1 MRDRS
6 TKESLRPKLTPY
18 FWTAGILLVLW
29 ISFVFLIYLKAQEQ
43 DMEIR
48 DIDSVT
54 RWGIAGVLGA
64 ILLTFSGHWWGK
76 AVASE
81 RAELAAYKAQVI
93 LQGEE
98 EKSVQ
103 ERTYSLEVRGVGVG
117 IHQDYQSTIW
127 EFIKKKN
134 NNFSSI
140 YSQNPNDYKASL
152 SSRESSSGIKI
163 RAAFQHSAGE
173 AVTYWPVPV
182 FALGPPNPYKKPY
195 RAANLINSG
204 RNKATLGVTQF
215 LWQDDESTT
224 HAQAMIEKMFQF
236 FENNPKVPQAFIAS
250 QDGDIPRDIY
260 RKSGTPGLPKNA
272 QVVPTVFESMT
283 GLLVTR
289 SDRVDRYIR
298 PYATSEVEDNQ
309 NKDTDLGK
317 LWAFYWDRDKTFMDW
332 YRATEKAKGVETP
345 YAPGTMSTAYWQA
358 QLPTLWKTISNRGP
372 GNFEPSPWLPIRWG
386 QHQVKEFDAAPVLG
400 YLHRPIKAPMQDENG
415 KRLKPALQ
423 AKALQA
429 AWVQALDTLP
439 EGQKPVR
446 VFYDSTNNPEAEIAL
461 NNALHDLN
469 KDGHGLELGNV
480 EEGYDIGRRLGNT
493 GVSGAL
499 VEINLAT
506 IASYKDGGV
515 SAVVYAGTDGSL
527 TVQMVRPPDEA
538 RKAKNSQNRG
548 ADPFTYGSPT
558 GGAPAE

>member
-1 MRDRS
+1 MEFREIHSVAR
-6 TKESLRPKLTPY
+6 
-18 FWTAGILLVLW
+18 WGVAGILGAVLL
-29 ISFVFLIYLKAQEQ
+29 SY
-43 DMEIR
+43 
-48 DIDSVT
+48 
-54 RWGIAGVLGA
+54 
-64 ILLTFSGHWWGK
+64 SGHWWGK
-76 AVASE
+76 AIADE
-81 RAELAAYKAQVI
+81 KHELVAYKSKVEEQVSE
-93 LQGEE
+93 QQATQ
-98 EKSVQ
+98 K
-103 ERTYSLEVRGVGVG
+103 RNYSLEIRGVGIAVNDW
-117 IHQDYQSTIW
+117 HQSSVW
-127 EFIKKKN
+127 REVVAKN
-134 NNFSSI
+134 NNLVSI
-140 YSQNPNDYKASL
+140 YPSSPKEYDSGL
-152 SSRESSSGIKI
+152 SSRELTRSINT
-163 RAAFQHSAGE
+163 RVAFQHSAGE
-173 AVTYWPVPV
+173 SVAYWPIPT
-182 FALGPPNPYKKPY
+182 FAIAPPKQPSDTG
-195 RAANLINSG
+195 AAENIMSG
-204 RNKATLGVTQF
+204 RNAATLGVTLV
-215 LWQDDESTT
+215 LWQEAENTT
-224 HAQAMIEKMFQF
+224 HAQEMLESLFLF
-236 FENNPKVPQAFIAS
+236 FDNNPKVPEALIVS
-250 QDGDIPRDIY
+250 EDGDVTRNSL
-260 RKSGTPGLPKNA
+260 RVAGTPGLQKNA
-272 QVVPTVFESMT
+272 QVVPTIFESMT

-298 PYATSEVEDNQ
+298 HYATSETESNQ
-309 NKDTDLGK
+309 NKNTDMGK
-317 LWAFYWDRDKTFMDW
+317 LWAFYWNRDDAF
-332 YRATEKAKGVETP
+332 TEQYENEQSAKGVVIP
-345 YAPGTMSTAYWQA
+345 KSPGTMSTAYWQS
-358 QLPTLWKTISNRGP
+358 QLPTLWKTISNRGL

-400 YLHRPIKAPMQDENG
+400 YLHRPIKASMQDENG

-506 IASYKDGGV
+506 IASYKEGGV

-548 ADPFTYGSPT
+548 ADPFTFGSPT

>member
-1 MRDRS
+1 MS
-6 TKESLRPKLTPY
+6 APLQKKSLRPKLKAY
-18 FWTAGILLVLW
+18 LWIIGILLALW
-29 ISFVFLIYLKAQEQ
+29 LGFVFLVYLKAQETN
-43 DMEIR
+43 MELR
-48 DIDSVT
+48 DINSVT
-54 RWGIAGVLGA
+54 RWGIAGILGA
-64 ILLTFSGHWWGK
+64 VLLAYSGHWWGK
-76 AVASE
+76 ALANE
-81 RAELAAYKAQVI
+81 KHELAAYKSQVI
-93 LQGEE
+93 AKNAEQQTSLA
-98 EKSVQ
+98 
-103 ERTYSLEVRGVGVG
+103 RTYSLEIRGVGIAVNDW
-117 IHQDYQSTIW
+117 HQSSVWREIV
-127 EFIKKKN
+127 KKN

-140 YSQNPNDYKASL
+140 FPSDSKAYNPSL
-152 SSRESSSGIKI
+152 SSRETTADINT
-163 RAAFQHSAGE
+163 RVAFQHAASPSVA
-173 AVTYWPVPV
+173 YWPIPV
-182 FALGPPNPYKKPY
+182 FALGPPNPYKKAY
-195 RAANLINSG
+195 RAASIINSG
-204 RNKATLGVTQF
+204 RNAATLGVTQF
-215 LWQDDESTT
+215 LWQEDENTNY
-224 HAQAMIEKMFQF
+224 AQGMIERLFGF
-236 FENNPKVPQAFIAS
+236 FEDNPKVPQALIAS
-250 QDGDIPRDIY
+250 EDGDVTRNLY
-260 RKSGTPGLPKNA
+260 RERGTPGLQKNT

-283 GLLVTR
+283 GLLITR
-289 SDRVDRYIR
+289 ADRVDRYVR
-298 PYATSEVEDNQ
+298 PYATNDAEDNQ

-317 LWAFYWDRDKTFMDW
+317 LWAFYWEQPRKFRKVYEDAQKT
-332 YRATEKAKGVETP
+332 KGIKDP
-345 YAPGTMSTAYWQA
+345 LGPGTISTTYWQS

-372 GNFEPSPWLPIRWG
+372 GNFEPSPWLPIRWN

-439 EGQKPVR
+439 DGQKPVR

-548 ADPFTYGSPT
+548 ADPFTFGSPT
-558 GGAPAE
+558 GGAPAG

>member
-1 MRDRS
+1 MRERGQ
-6 TKESLRPKLTPY
+6 KKSLRPGLKPY
-18 FWTAGILLVLW
+18 LWIAAILLALW
-29 ISFVFLIYLKAQEQ
+29 IGFVLLVYMKAQETNMELR
-43 DMEIR
+43 DMS
-48 DIDSVT
+48 SVM
-54 RWGIAGVLGA
+54 RWGITA
-64 ILLTFSGHWWGK
+64 ILGTALLAFSGHWWGK
-76 AVASE
+76 AVAHE
-81 RAELAAYKAQVI
+81 KAELADYKNQVM
-93 LQGEE
+93 
-98 EKSVQ
+98 VQ
-103 ERTYSLEVRGVGVG
+103 NAEQHATQQRTYSLEIRGVGIG
-117 IHQDYQSTIW
+117 IYHDHQSEIW
-127 EFIKKKN
+127 EFVKKKN
-134 NNFSSI
+134 NNFVSI
-140 YSQNPNDYKASL
+140 YSRDPKDYDASVD
-152 SSRESSSGIKI
+152 SREISRDLKT
-163 RAAFQHSAGE
+163 RVAFQHSAG
-173 AVTYWPVPV
+173 ASVAYWPIPT
-182 FALGPPNPYKKPY
+182 FALAPPKQPSDTG
-195 RAANLINSG
+195 AADSILTG
-204 RNKATLGVTQF
+204 RNAATLGVTLF
-215 LWQDDESTT
+215 LWQEADNTT
-224 HAQAMIEKMFQF
+224 HAQRMIEHLFQF
-236 FENNPKVPQAFIAS
+236 FDDNPKLPQALIVS
-250 QDGDIPRDIY
+250 EDGDVTRDGL
-260 RKSGTPGLPKNA
+260 RAAGTPGLQNIQA
-272 QVVPTVFESMT
+272 VPTVFESMA

-298 PYATSEVEDNQ
+298 PYATQEPENNQ
-309 NKDTDLGK
+309 NKNTDLGK
-317 LWAFYWDRDKTFMDW
+317 LWAFYWEHSRKFGKVYED
-332 YRATEKAKGVETP
+332 AEAAKGVKDP
-345 YAPGTMSTAYWQA
+345 LAPGTMSTAYWQS

-400 YLHRPIKAPMQDENG
+400 YLHRPIKAPMQDEQG

-527 TVQMVRPPDEA
+527 TVQMVRPPDDA

-548 ADPFTYGSPT
+548 ADPFTFGSPT

>member
-1 MRDRS
+1 MRDNKPRTS
-6 TKESLRPKLTPY
+6 HRPRLKSY
-18 FWTAGILLVLW
+18 LW
-29 ISFVFLIYLKAQEQ
+29 ITTISLAIWIGFVLIVYFKAQENN
-43 DMEIR
+43 MELR
-48 DIDSVT
+48 DISSVT
-54 RWGIAGVLGA
+54 RWGIAAIFGA
-64 ILLTFSGHWWGK
+64 VLLTYSGHWWGK
-76 AVASE
+76 AVAHEKSE
-81 RAELAAYKAQVI
+81 LVAYKSKVAEQVSE
-93 LQGEE
+93 QQATQ
-98 EKSVQ
+98 K
-103 ERTYSLEVRGVGVG
+103 RNYSLEIRGVGIAVNDW
-117 IHQDYQSTIW
+117 HQSSIW
-127 EFIKKKN
+127 REIAKKN
-134 NNFSSI
+134 SNFASI
-140 YSQNPNDYKASL
+140 YSSSPKDYDSGL
-152 SSRESSSGIKI
+152 SSREITRDI
-163 RAAFQHSAGE
+163 NMRVAFQHSAGE
-173 AVTYWPVPV
+173 SVAYWPIPT
-182 FALGPPNPYKKPY
+182 FALGPPNPYEKPY
-195 RAANLINSG
+195 RAAGLINSG
-204 RNKATLGVTQF
+204 RNKATLGVAQF
-215 LWQDDESTT
+215 LWQDDESTNQ
-224 HAQAMIEKMFQF
+224 AQAMIERLYHF
-236 FENNPKVPQAFIAS
+236 FDGNPQVPQALIAS
-250 QDGDIPRDIY
+250 RDGDVTRDVY
-260 RKSGTPGLPKNA
+260 RKRGTPGLQNA
-272 QVVPTVFESMT
+272 QVVPTIFESMT

-298 PYATSEVEDNQ
+298 PYAVNEAEDNQ
-309 NKDTDLGK
+309 DKNTDLGK
-317 LWAFYWDRDKTFMDW
+317 LWAFYWDRDNAFIDW
-332 YRATEKAKGVETP
+332 YENAEKAKGVKDP
-345 YAPGTMSTAYWQA
+345 LAPGTMPTAYWQA

-400 YLHRPIKAPMQDENG
+400 YLHRPIKAPMQDEQG

-548 ADPFTYGSPT
+548 ADPFTFGSPT
-558 GGAPAE
+558 GGASAE

>member
-1 MRDRS
+1 MEFR
-6 TKESLRPKLTPY
+6 E
-18 FWTAGILLVLW
+18 
-29 ISFVFLIYLKAQEQ
+29 IS
-43 DMEIR
+43 
-48 DIDSVT
+48 SVT
-54 RWGIAGVLGA
+54 RWGIVGVLGSV
-64 ILLTFSGHWWGK
+64 LLTFSGHWWGK
-76 AVASE
+76 AIAGE
-81 RAELAAYKAQVI
+81 RNELANYKTQAIRQS
-93 LQGEE
+93 E
-98 EKSVQ
+98 EKQSIQ
-103 ERTYSLEVRGVGVG
+103 KRTYSLEIRGIGIG

-173 AVTYWPVPV
+173 AVAYWPVPV

-204 RNKATLGVTQF
+204 RNKATLGVTQL

-224 HAQAMIEKMFQF
+224 HAQAMIERMFLF
-236 FENNPKVPQAFIAS
+236 FEDNPKVPQALIAS
-250 QDGDIPRDIY
+250 QDGDITRDIY

-289 SDRVDRYIR
+289 SDRVDIYIR
-298 PYATSEVEDNQ
+298 PYATTEPEDNQ

-317 LWAFYWDRDKTFMDW
+317 LWAFYWDRDKAFMDW
-332 YRATEKAKGVETP
+332 YRTTEKAKGVETP
-345 YAPGTMSTAYWQA
+345 YAPGTMSTAYWQS

-386 QHQVKEFDAAPVLG
+386 QHQVKEFDAAPILG
-400 YLHRPIKAPMQDENG
+400 YLHRPIKASMQDENG

-423 AKALQA
+423 AKALQT

-446 VFYDSTNNPEAEIAL
+446 VFYDSTSNPEAEIAL

-506 IASYKDGGV
+506 IASYKEGGV

-527 TVQMVRPPDEA
+527 TVQMVRPPDET

-548 ADPFTYGSPT
+548 ADPFTFGSPT

>member
-1 MRDRS
+1 MIDRPQS
-6 TKESLRPKLTPY
+6 MLLRPKLKRY
-18 FWTAGILLVLW
+18 FWVTVVLQVLWLGFVLLV
-29 ISFVFLIYLKAQEQ
+29 YLKAQEN
-43 DMEIR
+43 DMQLR
-48 DIDSVT
+48 DINPVM
-54 RWGIAGVLGA
+54 RWGIAGILGLVVLVY
-64 ILLTFSGHWWGK
+64 SGHWWGK
-76 AVASE
+76 AIAHE
-81 RAELAAYKAQVI
+81 KAELAAYRTEVTAQKNE
-93 LQGEE
+93 QMAT
-98 EKSVQ
+98 Q
-103 ERTYSLEVRGVGVG
+103 QRTYSLEIRGAG
-117 IHQDYQSTIW
+117 IAIFHDSQSEIW
-127 EFIKKKN
+127 SFIKKKN
-134 NNFSSI
+134 NNFTSI
-140 YSQNPNDYKASL
+140 YSNDAKDYDASL
-152 SSRESSSGIKI
+152 DSRKISRDIKI
-163 RAAFQHSAGE
+163 RAAFQHSAGD
-173 AVTYWPVPV
+173 AIAYWPIPV
-182 FALGPPNPYKKPY
+182 FALGPPNLFDKAY
-195 RAANLINSG
+195 RAAGLINSG
-204 RNKATLGVTQF
+204 RNAATLGVALF

-224 HAQAMIEKMFQF
+224 HAQAMIERLFNF
-236 FENNPKVPQAFIAS
+236 FDDNSQVPQALIAS
-250 QDGDIPRDIY
+250 RDGDITRDVY
-260 RKSGTPGLPKNA
+260 RKPGTPALQNA
-272 QVVPTVFESMT
+272 QVVPTIFESMT
-283 GLLVTR
+283 GLLVAR

-298 PYATSEVEDNQ
+298 PYATQEPEDNQ
-309 NKDTDLGK
+309 NKNTDLGK
-317 LWAFYWDRDKTFMDW
+317 LWAFYWEQPRKFRKIYED
-332 YRATEKAKGVETP
+332 AEKAKGVKAP
-345 YAPGTMSTAYWQA
+345 LAPGTISTAYWQS

-439 EGQKPVR
+439 DGQKPVR

-548 ADPFTYGSPT
+548 ADPFTFGSPT

>member
-1 MRDRS
+1 MQ
-6 TKESLRPKLTPY
+6 L
-18 FWTAGILLVLW
+18 
-29 ISFVFLIYLKAQEQ
+29 
-43 DMEIR
+43 R
-48 DIDSVT
+48 DINPVL
-54 RWGIAGVLGA
+54 RWGIAGILGLVL
-64 ILLTFSGHWWGK
+64 LVYSGHWWGK
-76 AVASE
+76 AIAHE
-81 RAELAAYKAQVI
+81 KAELAAYRTEVTAQKNE
-93 LQGEE
+93 QMAT
-98 EKSVQ
+98 Q
-103 ERTYSLEVRGVGVG
+103 QRTYSLEIRGAG
-117 IHQDYQSTIW
+117 IAIFHDSQSEIW
-127 EFIKKKN
+127 SFIKKKN
-134 NNFSSI
+134 NNFTSI
-140 YSQNPNDYKASL
+140 YSNDAKDYDASL
-152 SSRESSSGIKI
+152 DSRKISRDIKI
-163 RAAFQHSAGE
+163 RAAFQHSAGD
-173 AVTYWPVPV
+173 AIAYWPIPV
-182 FALGPPNPYKKPY
+182 FALGPPNLFDKAY
-195 RAANLINSG
+195 RAAGLINSG
-204 RNKATLGVTQF
+204 RNAATLGVALF

-224 HAQAMIEKMFQF
+224 HAQAMIERLFNF
-236 FENNPKVPQAFIAS
+236 FEDNSQVPQALIAS
-250 QDGDIPRDIY
+250 RDGDITRDVY
-260 RKSGTPGLPKNA
+260 RKPGTPALQNA
-272 QVVPTVFESMT
+272 QVVPTIFESMT
-283 GLLVTR
+283 GLLVAR

-298 PYATSEVEDNQ
+298 PYATQEPEDNQ
-309 NKDTDLGK
+309 NKNTDLGK
-317 LWAFYWDRDKTFMDW
+317 LWAFYWEQPRKFRKIYED
-332 YRATEKAKGVETP
+332 AEKAKGVKAP
-345 YAPGTMSTAYWQA
+345 LAPGTISTAYWQS

-439 EGQKPVR
+439 DGQKPVR

-548 ADPFTYGSPT
+548 ADPFTFGSPT

>member
-1 MRDRS
+1 M
-6 TKESLRPKLTPY
+6 KEQQPKASLRPKLKPY
-18 FWTAGILLVLW
+18 LWITGILLTLWLGFVLLVH
-29 ISFVFLIYLKAQEQ
+29 FKAQENN
-43 DMEIR
+43 MEIR
-48 DIDSVT
+48 DINSVT
-54 RWGIAGVLGA
+54 RWGIAA
-64 ILLTFSGHWWGK
+64 IWGITLLTYSGHWWGK
-76 AVASE
+76 AVAHE
-81 RAELAAYKAQVI
+81 KAELVAYKTKVMTQASEQ
-93 LQGEE
+93 
-98 EKSVQ
+98 Q
-103 ERTYSLEVRGVGVG
+103 ETQKRNYSLEIRGTGIA
-117 IHQDYQSTIW
+117 IHQWHQSSIW
-127 EFIKKKN
+127 RELEKKN
-134 NNFSSI
+134 NNFKSI
-140 YSQNPNDYKASL
+140 YSSAPKDYDSDL
-152 SSRESSSGIKI
+152 SSREITRTI
-163 RAAFQHSAGE
+163 NTRVAFQHSAGE
-173 AVTYWPVPV
+173 SVAYWPVPT
-182 FALGPPNPYKKPY
+182 FAIAPPKQPTDTG
-195 RAANLINSG
+195 AADNIVSG
-204 RNKATLGVTQF
+204 RNAATLGVSLF
-215 LWQDDESTT
+215 LWQDSENTL
-224 HAQAMIEKMFQF
+224 HAQSMIERFFQF
-236 FENNPKVPQAFIAS
+236 FDKNPQVPQALIIS
-250 QDGDIPRDIY
+250 RDGDVTRNGL
-260 RKSGTPGLPKNA
+260 RVAGTPGLQNA

-283 GLLVTR
+283 GLLVSR

-298 PYATSEVEDNQ
+298 PYALNEAEDNQ
-309 NKDTDLGK
+309 NKNTDLGK
-317 LWAFYWDRDKTFMDW
+317 LWAFYWNRDDAFMEQ
-332 YRATEKAKGVETP
+332 YKNEQRAKGVVIP
-345 YAPGTMSTAYWQA
+345 KSPGTMSTAYWQS

-439 EGQKPVR
+439 DGQKPVR

-548 ADPFTYGSPT
+548 ADPFTFGSPT